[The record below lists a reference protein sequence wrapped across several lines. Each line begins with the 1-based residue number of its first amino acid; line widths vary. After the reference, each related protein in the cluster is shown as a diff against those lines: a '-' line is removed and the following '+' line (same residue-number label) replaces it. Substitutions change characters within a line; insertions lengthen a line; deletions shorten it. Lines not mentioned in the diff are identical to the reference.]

1 MFKEHRQFTN
11 EEIQIANKDINPC
24 LIYLVT
30 IGMHIE
36 IISNKTRTKIKVGR
50 SRARAQE
57 RKGGKLGVPGVKD
70 SVRNIPYTVGR

>member
-11 EEIQIANKDINPC
+11 EEIQIANKDINTC

-50 SRARAQE
+50 SRARA
-57 RKGGKLGVPGVKD
+57 
-70 SVRNIPYTVGR
+70 